1 MNTKKMATA
10 AAIVLED
17 GTATYEPLYSGKDL
31 MELYPTAKKIILFPS
46 VYEAAIFA
54 QKLKRTEDNVKE
66 IREKYPAGTALE
78 LDYMD
83 EEDNVKEIREKYP
96 AGTVLELDYMDE
108 EDNVKEIREKYP
120 AGTVLE
126 LDYMDDVQ
134 APPKGSR
141 MTVTYVDDM
150 ETIHGNWNNGS
161 TIGLVPSCDRFHV
174 VDTEAFEPDRS
185 K

>member
-96 AGTVLELDYMDE
+96 AGTVLELDYMD
-108 EDNVKEIREKYP
+108 
-120 AGTVLE
+120 
-126 LDYMDDVQ
+126 DVQ

>member
-54 QKLKRTEDNVKE
+54 QKPKRT
-66 IREKYPAGTALE
+66 
-78 LDYMD
+78 
-83 EEDNVKEIREKYP
+83 
-96 AGTVLELDYMDE
+96 

-134 APPKGSR
+134 APPKESR

-150 ETIHGNWNNGS
+150 GTIHGNWNNGS

-174 VDTEAFEPDRS
+174 VDTEALEPERNI
-185 K
+185 

>member
-66 IREKYPAGTALE
+66 IREKYPAGT
-78 LDYMD
+78 
-83 EEDNVKEIREKYP
+83 
-96 AGTVLELDYMDE
+96 
-108 EDNVKEIREKYP
+108 
-120 AGTVLE
+120 VLE

-134 APPKGSR
+134 APPKESR
-141 MTVTYVDDM
+141 MTVTYVDDRG
-150 ETIHGNWNNGS
+150 TIHGNWNNGS

-174 VDTEAFEPDRS
+174 VDTEALEPERNI
-185 K
+185 

>member
-1 MNTKKMATA
+1 
-10 AAIVLED
+10 
-17 GTATYEPLYSGKDL
+17 

-54 QKLKRTEDNVKE
+54 QKRKRT
-66 IREKYPAGTALE
+66 
-78 LDYMD
+78 
-83 EEDNVKEIREKYP
+83 
-96 AGTVLELDYMDE
+96 

-174 VDTEAFEPDRS
+174 VDTEALEPERNI
-185 K
+185 

>member
-66 IREKYPAGTALE
+66 IREKYPAGT
-78 LDYMD
+78 
-83 EEDNVKEIREKYP
+83 
-96 AGTVLELDYMDE
+96 VLELDH
-108 EDNVKEIREKYP
+108 
-120 AGTVLE
+120 
-126 LDYMDDVQ
+126 MDDIQ
-134 APPKGSR
+134 APPEGSR
-141 MTVTYVDDM
+141 MTVTHVDDM
-150 ETIHGNWNNGS
+150 GTIHGNWNNGS

-174 VDTEAFEPDRS
+174 VDTEALEPERNI
-185 K
+185 

>member
-66 IREKYPAGTALE
+66 IREKYPAGT
-78 LDYMD
+78 
-83 EEDNVKEIREKYP
+83 
-96 AGTVLELDYMDE
+96 
-108 EDNVKEIREKYP
+108 
-120 AGTVLE
+120 VLE

-134 APPKGSR
+134 APPKESR

-150 ETIHGNWNNGS
+150 GTIHGNWNNGS

>member
-83 EEDNVKEIREKYP
+83 
-96 AGTVLELDYMDE
+96 
-108 EDNVKEIREKYP
+108 
-120 AGTVLE
+120 
-126 LDYMDDVQ
+126 DVQ

-174 VDTEAFEPDRS
+174 VDTEALEPERNI
-185 K
+185 

>member
-96 AGTVLELDYMDE
+96 AGTVLELDYMD
-108 EDNVKEIREKYP
+108 
-120 AGTVLE
+120 
-126 LDYMDDVQ
+126 DVQ

-174 VDTEAFEPDRS
+174 VDTEALEPERNI
-185 K
+185 

>member
-66 IREKYPAGTALE
+66 IREKYPAGT
-78 LDYMD
+78 
-83 EEDNVKEIREKYP
+83 
-96 AGTVLELDYMDE
+96 
-108 EDNVKEIREKYP
+108 
-120 AGTVLE
+120 VLE

-134 APPKGSR
+134 APPKESR

-150 ETIHGNWNNGS
+150 GTIHGNWNNGS

-174 VDTEAFEPDRS
+174 VDTEALEPERNI
-185 K
+185 

>member
-83 EEDNVKEIREKYP
+83 EEDNVKEK
-96 AGTVLELDYMDE
+96 
-108 EDNVKEIREKYP
+108 REKYP

>member
-66 IREKYPAGTALE
+66 IREKYPAGT
-78 LDYMD
+78 
-83 EEDNVKEIREKYP
+83 
-96 AGTVLELDYMDE
+96 VLELDH
-108 EDNVKEIREKYP
+108 
-120 AGTVLE
+120 
-126 LDYMDDVQ
+126 MDDIE
-134 APPKGSR
+134 APPEGSR

-150 ETIHGNWNNGS
+150 GTIHGNWNNGS

-174 VDTEAFEPDRS
+174 VDTEALEPDRS

>member
-10 AAIVLED
+10 AVIVLPH
-17 GTATYEPLYSGKDL
+17 GKATFEPLYSGKDL
-31 MELYPTAKKIILFPS
+31 MELYPKAEKIILFPS
-46 VYEAAIFA
+46 VSEAAMYA
-54 QKLKRTEDNVKE
+54 QNLERGAKNEMSKQRENYVKRV
-66 IREKYPAGTALE
+66 
-78 LDYMD
+78 
-83 EEDNVKEIREKYP
+83 
-96 AGTVLELDYMDE
+96 
-108 EDNVKEIREKYP
+108 REKYP

-150 ETIHGNWNNGS
+150 GTIHGNWDNGS

-174 VDTEAFEPDRS
+174 VDTEALEPDRS

>member
-66 IREKYPAGTALE
+66 IREKYPAGT
-78 LDYMD
+78 
-83 EEDNVKEIREKYP
+83 
-96 AGTVLELDYMDE
+96 
-108 EDNVKEIREKYP
+108 
-120 AGTVLE
+120 VLE

-174 VDTEAFEPDRS
+174 VDTEALEPERNI
-185 K
+185 

>member
-54 QKLKRTEDNVKE
+54 QKLKRTED
-66 IREKYPAGTALE
+66 
-78 LDYMD
+78 D
-83 EEDNVKEIREKYP
+83 
-96 AGTVLELDYMDE
+96 
-108 EDNVKEIREKYP
+108 VKEIREKYP

-174 VDTEAFEPDRS
+174 VDTEALEPERNI
-185 K
+185 

>member
-17 GTATYEPLYSGKDL
+17 GTATDEPLYSGKDL

-66 IREKYPAGTALE
+66 IREKYPAGT
-78 LDYMD
+78 
-83 EEDNVKEIREKYP
+83 
-96 AGTVLELDYMDE
+96 
-108 EDNVKEIREKYP
+108 
-120 AGTVLE
+120 VLE

-141 MTVTYVDDM
+141 MSVTYVDDM

-174 VDTEAFEPDRS
+174 VDTEALEPERNI
-185 K
+185 

>member
-54 QKLKRTEDNVKE
+54 QKPKRT
-66 IREKYPAGTALE
+66 
-78 LDYMD
+78 
-83 EEDNVKEIREKYP
+83 
-96 AGTVLELDYMDE
+96 

-134 APPKGSR
+134 APPKESR
-141 MTVTYVDDM
+141 MTVTYVDDVG
-150 ETIHGNWNNGS
+150 TIHGNWNNGS

-174 VDTEAFEPDRS
+174 VDTEALEPERNI
-185 K
+185 

>member
-1 MNTKKMATA
+1 MATA

-54 QKLKRTEDNVKE
+54 QKLKRT
-66 IREKYPAGTALE
+66 
-78 LDYMD
+78 
-83 EEDNVKEIREKYP
+83 
-96 AGTVLELDYMDE
+96 

>member
-1 MNTKKMATA
+1 MNTKKMATE

-96 AGTVLELDYMDE
+96 AGTVLELDYMD
-108 EDNVKEIREKYP
+108 
-120 AGTVLE
+120 
-126 LDYMDDVQ
+126 DVQ

>member
-66 IREKYPAGTALE
+66 IREKYPAGT
-78 LDYMD
+78 
-83 EEDNVKEIREKYP
+83 
-96 AGTVLELDYMDE
+96 
-108 EDNVKEIREKYP
+108 
-120 AGTVLE
+120 VLE

-134 APPKGSR
+134 APPKESR

-150 ETIHGNWNNGS
+150 GTIHGNWDNGF
-161 TIGLVPSCDRFHV
+161 TIGMVPSCDRFHV
-174 VDTEAFEPDRS
+174 VDTEALEPDRS

>member
-17 GTATYEPLYSGKDL
+17 GTATYEPLYSGKDM

-66 IREKYPAGTALE
+66 IREKYPAGTA
-78 LDYMD
+78 
-83 EEDNVKEIREKYP
+83 
-96 AGTVLELDYMDE
+96 LELDYMDE

>member
-66 IREKYPAGTALE
+66 IREKYPAGT
-78 LDYMD
+78 
-83 EEDNVKEIREKYP
+83 
-96 AGTVLELDYMDE
+96 
-108 EDNVKEIREKYP
+108 
-120 AGTVLE
+120 VLE

-134 APPKGSR
+134 APPKESR

-150 ETIHGNWNNGS
+150 GTIHGNWNNGS

-174 VDTEAFEPDRS
+174 VDTEALESERNI
-185 K
+185 

>member
-54 QKLKRTEDNVKE
+54 QKPKRT
-66 IREKYPAGTALE
+66 
-78 LDYMD
+78 
-83 EEDNVKEIREKYP
+83 
-96 AGTVLELDYMDE
+96 

-134 APPKGSR
+134 APPKESR

-150 ETIHGNWNNGS
+150 GTIHGNWNNGS

-174 VDTEAFEPDRS
+174 VDTEALEPDRS

>member
-54 QKLKRTEDNVKE
+54 QKLKRT
-66 IREKYPAGTALE
+66 
-78 LDYMD
+78 
-83 EEDNVKEIREKYP
+83 
-96 AGTVLELDYMDE
+96 

>member
-54 QKLKRTEDNVKE
+54 QKPKRT
-66 IREKYPAGTALE
+66 
-78 LDYMD
+78 
-83 EEDNVKEIREKYP
+83 
-96 AGTVLELDYMDE
+96 

-134 APPKGSR
+134 APQKGSR

-150 ETIHGNWNNGS
+150 GTIHGNWDNGS

-174 VDTEAFEPDRS
+174 VDTEALEPERNI
-185 K
+185 